1 MTQNKKG
8 ISLLGTLI
16 VLAIVMTLTV
26 MLLKN
31 YQKNMTAVT
40 GTPTAQQSVQD
51 IRKAM
56 QDIEKAA
63 AQRAEREQN
72 LYR

>member
-40 GTPTAQQSVQD
+40 GKPTAQQSVQD

-63 AQRAEREQN
+63 SRRAQEQEN
-72 LYR
+72 MYK

>member
-40 GTPTAQQSVQD
+40 GKPTAQQSVQD